1 MAKVIG
7 RIDNDQKEFVK
18 VMEKLTYRFQTW
30 EVWQDFVVMF
40 ATAISNAIDTVHR
53 EKREETYMR
62 IVKKYNKEELD
73 LFPQLCAIVVEALE
87 IDRDRDFLGEL
98 YMALNLGNHWKGQF
112 FTPYNVCKMMSK
124 ITGGNFAEQIKKDG
138 YINVND
144 PACGAGALLIAYANS
159 ALESLSKQDMN
170 FQNYILF
177 TAQDIDMITGLM
189 CYIQLSLLGCAGY
202 VKIADTIINPM
213 SDGEALTEFS
223 KSESDYWYTPMYFSD
238 IWQYRILFRSIDA
251 MICNNH
257 IKIPEIESGQCE
269 SEAKEVDVPKFTSE
283 TYEQL
288 SLF

>member
-40 ATAISNAIDTVHR
+40 ATAISNAIDTAHK
-53 EKREETYMR
+53 EKREEAYMR

-73 LFPQLCAIVVEALE
+73 LFPKLCAIVVEALE
-87 IDRDRDFLGEL
+87 VDRDRDFLGEL

-138 YINVND
+138 YITVND

-213 SDGEALTEFS
+213 SDGEALSEFS
-223 KSESDYWYTPMYFSD
+223 KPESDYWYTPMYFSD

-251 MICNNH
+251 IICNGH
-257 IKIPEIESGQCE
+257 TKTDEIEVGQCD
-269 SEAKEVDVPKFTSE
+269 SEAKEAVVKFKSE

-288 SLF
+288 SFF